1 MIDSIKLE
9 IKNKLE
15 TYYKEKYNVD
25 LQIVVEEPKKA
36 ELGDISVPM
45 FAVVKTLRKPM
56 PEIVSEALDAIKS
69 FNLPISDIR
78 SVGAFVNLFVDK
90 EKLSKAILIEAITKE
105 SNYGTSEMGKDKNVT
120 LDYSSPNI
128 AKSFS
133 IGHLRSTMIGNSL
146 KLILQKCEY
155 STYSINYLG
164 DWGTQFG
171 KMIVAYKNWGDLD
184 KIKADPINELTAL
197 YVRFHEEAEKN
208 PALED
213 EAREAFRK
221 MELKDQEYLDLW
233 KWIREESLK
242 ESAQIYDLLDI
253 SFDSYNGE
261 AFYNDK
267 MDAVVDELENKG
279 LLVED
284 QGAKIVNLGDD
295 MPPALIKRSDGGSL
309 YITRDLAAVFYRK
322 KEYKFD
328 KILYVVGNEQ
338 KLHFQQLK
346 RLITKMGYDFAEEV
360 NHVNFGLYLTNGKKA
375 STRKGNV
382 VKLYDVLMTAINLAK
397 KQIEEKNPNI
407 KNKDEIAKNVGIAA
421 IVFAD
426 LKNFRGLDIEFN
438 IQDAVKFE
446 GQTGPYLQYTGV
458 RIASILRD
466 KEFDYNNIDESL
478 FTKPHYF
485 ELVKL
490 ISEFKSTIER
500 AANEFA
506 PSVVA
511 KYLLNLAASFN
522 KFYSIEKINVED
534 EVKRNTNFALAK
546 AIRIVLNEG
555 LRLLGIKY
563 LEEM

>member
-15 TYYKEKYNVD
+15 AYYKEKYNVD

-56 PEIVSEALDAIKS
+56 PEIVFEALEAIKS
-69 FNLPISDIR
+69 FNLPISDIK

-90 EKLSKAILIEAITKE
+90 EKLSKAILIEAITKD

-146 KLILQKCEY
+146 KLILQKCGY

-407 KNKDEIAKNVGIAA
+407 QNKDEIAKNVGIAA

-534 EVKRNTNFALAK
+534 EVTRNTNFALAK

>member
-15 TYYKEKYNVD
+15 AYYKEKYNVD

-56 PEIVSEALDAIKS
+56 PEIVSEALEAIKS
-69 FNLPISDIR
+69 FNLPISDIK

-146 KLILQKCEY
+146 KLILQKCGY

-197 YVRFHEEAEKN
+197 YVKFHEEAEKN

-407 KNKDEIAKNVGIAA
+407 QNKDEIAKNVGIAA

-506 PSVVA
+506 PSVIA

-522 KFYSIEKINVED
+522 KFYSIEKINVDD
-534 EVKRNTNFALAK
+534 EVTRNTNFALAK

>member
-15 TYYKEKYNVD
+15 AYYKEKYNVD

-56 PEIVSEALDAIKS
+56 PEIVSEALEAIKS
-69 FNLPISDIR
+69 FNLPISDIK

-90 EKLSKAILIEAITKE
+90 EKLSKAILIETITKE

-146 KLILQKCEY
+146 KLILQKCGY

-208 PALED
+208 PVLED

-338 KLHFQQLK
+338 KLHFEQLK
-346 RLITKMGYDFAEEV
+346 MLVDKMGYDFSNQIE
-360 NHVNFGLYLTNGKKA
+360 HVNFGLYLTNSK
-375 STRKGNV
+375 
-382 VKLYDVLMTAINLAK
+382 
-397 KQIEEKNPNI
+397 
-407 KNKDEIAKNVGIAA
+407 
-421 IVFAD
+421 
-426 LKNFRGLDIEFN
+426 
-438 IQDAVKFE
+438 
-446 GQTGPYLQYTGV
+446 
-458 RIASILRD
+458 
-466 KEFDYNNIDESL
+466 
-478 FTKPHYF
+478 
-485 ELVKL
+485 
-490 ISEFKSTIER
+490 
-500 AANEFA
+500 
-506 PSVVA
+506 
-511 KYLLNLAASFN
+511 
-522 KFYSIEKINVED
+522 
-534 EVKRNTNFALAK
+534 
-546 AIRIVLNEG
+546 
-555 LRLLGIKY
+555 
-563 LEEM
+563 